1 MKKLLYKII
10 SYLAGACAVAIV
22 CTIVWC
28 IIALILDL

>member
-1 MKKLLYKII
+1 MKKLLYKCLP
-10 SYLAGACAVAIV
+10 YAAAACAVAFV